1 VGFARG
7 GGGGGGGGGDV
18 SVGKR
23 AQTAFSV
30 ASRRET
36 SFPVLKTWAVSDML
50 AQTNA
55 CLTRRRFDS
64 SGGVAGGLRSAV
76 HWCEFDPC
84 DSRRFAFHLANG
96 WSGCADASCGR
107 AESPIITHAHC
118 PPPPFVPG
126 TDGGAATLAPGLCRA
141 ALAHRRTAAWLT
153 IGAGGTR
160 CATLVVGIAGAA
172 GVRVL
177 DFAPSPS
184 ARHWVHGVDE
194 DTMEAEDLFEQKQY
208 STQSQGDAR

>member
-1 VGFARG
+1 
-7 GGGGGGGGGDV
+7 
-18 SVGKR
+18 
-23 AQTAFSV
+23 
-30 ASRRET
+30 
-36 SFPVLKTWAVSDML
+36 
-50 AQTNA
+50 
-55 CLTRRRFDS
+55 
-64 SGGVAGGLRSAV
+64 
-76 HWCEFDPC
+76 
-84 DSRRFAFHLANG
+84 
-96 WSGCADASCGR
+96 
-107 AESPIITHAHC
+107 
-118 PPPPFVPG
+118 
-126 TDGGAATLAPGLCRA
+126 LAPGLCRA